1 MNLADLRLNYQKGE
15 LHGQHVHPDPFAQFA
30 IWFKEAQSAEVPEPN
45 AMFLSTLSATGRP
58 SGRIVLLKTV
68 DHGFSFFTNYESRK
82 GQELA
87 FTSQASITFFWGE
100 LERQIRIEGHVE
112 KLSAELSTAYF
123 HSRPRES
130 QLGAW
135 VSEQSAR
142 VDSREV
148 LQARYAEL
156 AAQYEGK
163 TIPKPDHW
171 GGYRLIP
178 DYFEFWQGRPS
189 RLHDRVV
196 YDARETEGWECYRV
210 AP

>member
-15 LHGQHVHPDPFAQFA
+15 LHEQHVQPNPFDQFA
-30 IWFKEAQSAEVPEPN
+30 IWFKEAQSAQITEPN
-45 AMFLSTLSATGRP
+45 AMFLSTLSASGRP

-82 GQELA
+82 GHDLA
-87 FTSQASITFFWGE
+87 FTSQASITFFWVE

-112 KLSAELSTAYF
+112 KLSVELSTAYF

-142 VDSREV
+142 VSRE
-148 LQARYAEL
+148 LLEQLYAEL
-156 AAQYEGK
+156 ATQYEGK
-163 TIPKPDHW
+163 EIPKPDQW
-171 GGYRLIP
+171 GGYRLVP

-196 YDARETEGWECYRV
+196 YDARENGEWECYRV

>member
-15 LHGQHVHPDPFAQFA
+15 LHEQHVHPDPFAQFA
-30 IWFKEAQSAEVPEPN
+30 IWFKEAQSAQITEPN
-45 AMFLSTLSATGRP
+45 AMFLSTVSTSGRP

-82 GQELA
+82 GQDLA
-87 FTSQASITFFWGE
+87 FTSQASITFFWVE

-112 KLSAELSTAYF
+112 KLSTELSTTYF

-135 VSEQSAR
+135 VSEQSSR
-142 VDSREV
+142 VSREE
-148 LQARYAEL
+148 LEKRYAEL
-156 AAQYEGK
+156 DAQYEGK

-196 YDARETEGWECYRV
+196 YDAREKKGDWECYRV

>member
-15 LHGQHVHPDPFAQFA
+15 LHESHVHPDPFAQFS

-45 AMFLSTLSATGRP
+45 AMFLSTLSSSGRP

-87 FTSQASITFFWGE
+87 FSSQASITFFWWE

-112 KLSAELSTAYF
+112 KLSLELSTAYF

-148 LQARYAEL
+148 LEKRYADL

-171 GGYRLIP
+171 GGYRLVP
-178 DYFEFWQGRPS
+178 DYFEFWQGRS
-189 RLHDRVV
+189 GRLHDRIIYTVM
-196 YDARETEGWECYRV
+196 DGEWSTKRLQ
-210 AP
+210 P